1 MPNSARIPMDTFSS
15 TAQLEEVLD
24 PYLADTNIG
33 IPYWDWTKDS
43 SVPDVWEN
51 IKSPIKDHNSSDYH
65 WGARNWAWEEMLS
78 VCHNPKPKWTPQ
90 THALRIRKEE
100 FERIKYD
107 LVNKAYFP
115 DKLEHLEAND
125 PFSKLQ
131 DHWIKAAL
139 KVISYEGFTAAIA
152 TAHSDIHNSL
162 MCTTAFA
169 TITAYGFR
177 YVI

>member
-1 MPNSARIPMDTFSS
+1 M
-15 TAQLEEVLD
+15 
-24 PYLADTNIG
+24 
-33 IPYWDWTKDS
+33 
-43 SVPDVWEN
+43 PDVWED
-51 IKSPIKDHNSSDYH
+51 IQAPIKNSENFKDYK
-65 WGARNWAWEEMLS
+65 WNQLWWEKSLI
-78 VCHNPKPKWTPQ
+78 VCKSHEPLFGPQ
-90 THALRIRKEE
+90 TYALRIRKEE